1 MPKPDAPRPAR
12 KMRGYRFPQEF
23 IDRLDAVS
31 KRLRGL
37 PATTVLMEGLA
48 ALERELDREE
58 NKSRKAKKVS

>member
-1 MPKPDAPRPAR
+1 MPKPDAPRR
-12 KMRGYRFPQEF
+12 QMRGYRFPPEF
-23 IDRLDAVS
+23 IDRLKAMS
-31 KRLRGL
+31 ARLRGL